1 MANMT
6 LAIPAELKK
15 EMDKLA
21 FVNWSEIART
31 AIKEKILQFQVI
43 EEITKNSK
51 FTEKDALELGAKVN
65 KGISD
70 RLRKKFLEKKG
81 KQ

>member
-1 MANMT
+1 MVANMT
-6 LAIPAELKK
+6 LAISAELKK

-31 AIKEKILQFQVI
+31 AIKEKVIQFQVI

-51 FTEKDALELGAKVN
+51 FTEKDALELGKKVN
-65 KGISD
+65 HAMAE
-70 RLRKKFLEKKG
+70 KFLKKWAER
-81 KQ
+81 K